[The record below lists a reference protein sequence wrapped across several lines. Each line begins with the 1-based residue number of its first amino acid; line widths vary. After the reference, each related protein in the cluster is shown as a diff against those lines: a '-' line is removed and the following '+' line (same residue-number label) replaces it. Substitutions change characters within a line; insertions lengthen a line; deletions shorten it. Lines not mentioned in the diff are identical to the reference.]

1 MDPIAGGS
9 SSEFLLKEPDDQVKA
24 RIEERDNVFQAYPIL
39 QQVVERLKKRIAFY
53 DSVQSIPPDTRKDP
67 ALFMHTV
74 DGNDIAR
81 QNLQDELNWI
91 ESLIKE
97 HLQPNI

>member
-1 MDPIAGGS
+1 MDPVADGG
-9 SSEFLLKEPDDQVKA
+9 SSEFLLREPEDQAQA
-24 RIEERDNVFQAYPIL
+24 RVEERDNVFQTYPIL
-39 QQVVERLKKRIAFY
+39 QELVERFKKRIAFY

-81 QNLQDELNWI
+81 RNLQDELNWV
-91 ESLIKE
+91 EALIKE